1 MGIDFHIGG
10 HYYGF
15 HVPDVLLLPLALV
28 ALYGALRLGR
38 YVLAATGVW
47 SN

>member
-1 MGIDFHIGG
+1 MGIDIHIGN
-10 HYYGF
+10 HYIGF
-15 HVPDVLLLPLALV
+15 HVPTLALWLVGLV
-28 ALYGALRLGR
+28 AVYGVVKFGR